1 RLIAARGDDG
11 RWYAVQLWHHLIG
24 DHTALAI
31 QQEEIAAICEG
42 RGDSLTPPA
51 PYRNLVAHA
60 RLGIS
65 QRAQEDFFSAMLGD
79 IDTPTLPF
87 GLSDVHADGQ
97 GVREA
102 HLALPD

>member
-1 RLIAARGDDG
+1 DDG

-87 GLSDVHADGQ
+87 GL
-97 GVREA
+97 
-102 HLALPD
+102 